1 MSFLQKR
8 RVLDTVKAR
17 IQKNGYAIYEAY
29 FGTDPF
35 TGKPVRKSAT
45 SVKKLKLKIESFYK
59 TLDQSGEAGAVLT
72 RFQAMDAKQAIDM
85 IAESGRS
92 ITLVECAKIALA
104 GVPMSEEVPS
114 ITVGEA
120 YVGYAKSVQDRSESY
135 KKDIRLRVGAFVT
148 AFGEA
153 RPVSDITAPEV
164 KRYLLDGFYRQGD
177 IGSWVTY
184 NNHLGNIK
192 SFVAWCANVEQK
204 YLRENPLDGM
214 KKIVIPYR
222 QPEYMKAEDVRMLFG
237 ELWKRSGTTIGRADL
252 AYAVL
257 SFFCGMRQSEI
268 GRAPLGE
275 HAIRIS
281 IEERM
286 IRVGIPKGVSK
297 GIKPRA
303 FTIPEQALAWMRAF
317 DFMDGAT
324 TRNRHFRRH
333 LVDAAEAAK
342 AKLTKNA
349 GRHTFI
355 TMFEAVHHDANAL
368 TAIVGNTD
376 DVRARNYNGVELR
389 AEGEA
394 YFAILPTAGSDVEK
408 KRGPVSEKKS
418 VPSENKPYIKPK
430 DLMTIDQQLQF
441 VEGVER
447 LGIDN
452 VKGANEL
459 LDKIM
464 SGS

>member
-1 MSFLQKR
+1 MSFLSKQEAFATIKERVQKG
-8 RVLDTVKAR
+8 
-17 IQKNGYAIYEAY
+17 GYAIYEAY
-29 FGTDPF
+29 LGTDPF

-45 SVKKLKLKIESFYK
+45 SEKKLRQKVAAFFK
-59 TLDQSGEAGAVLT
+59 TLDESGDAGVMLN
-72 RFQAMDAKQAIDM
+72 RYQAMDARQALNM
-85 IAESGRS
+85 IEQSGKD
-92 ITLVECAKIALA
+92 ITLVECARIALSA
-104 GVPMSEEVPS
+104 PEEEQSAV

-120 YVGYAKSVQDRSESY
+120 YAGYTKAVSDKSEPY
-135 KKDIRLRVGAFVT
+135 KKDVRLRVGAFVV
-148 AFGEA
+148 AFGES
-153 RPVSDITAPEV
+153 RPVSDISAPEV
-164 KRYLLDGFYRQGD
+164 KKYLTDGFYRQGD

-192 SFVAWCANVEQK
+192 TFVAWCANVEQK
-204 YLRENPLDGM
+204 YLRENPLEGM

-222 QPEYMKAEDVRMLFG
+222 QPEYMKAEDVKGLFN
-237 ELWKRSGTTIGRADL
+237 ELWNRRETRSGRADL

-268 GRAPLGE
+268 DRTPLGE

-281 IEERM
+281 IEEKT

-303 FTIPEQALAWMRAF
+303 FTIPEQALAWMRSF

-324 TRNRHFRRH
+324 TANAQFRRH
-333 LVDAAEAAK
+333 LVDAAEAAN

-394 YFAILPTAGSDVEK
+394 YFAIMPSTTNDNPQTCTTSESTPCCTIAQDGEARLTA
-408 KRGPVSEKKS
+408 
-418 VPSENKPYIKPK
+418 
-430 DLMTIDQQLQF
+430 
-441 VEGVER
+441 
-447 LGIDN
+447 
-452 VKGANEL
+452 
-459 LDKIM
+459 
-464 SGS
+464 

>member
-17 IQKNGYAIYEAY
+17 IQKNGYSVYEAY

-72 RFQAMDAKQAIDM
+72 RYQAMDAKQAIDM
-85 IAESGRS
+85 IAQSGRS
-92 ITLVECAKIALA
+92 MTLVECAKIALA
-104 GVPMSEEVPS
+104 EEPAEKEAPS
-114 ITVGEA
+114 VTVGEA
-120 YVGYAKSVQDRSESY
+120 YAGYSKAVQDKSEPY
-135 KKDIRLRVGAFVT
+135 KKDVRLRVGAFVC

-153 RPVSDITAPEV
+153 RPVSDINAPEV
-164 KRYLLDGFYRQGD
+164 KKYLVDGFYRQGD
-177 IGSWVTY
+177 VGSWVTY

-192 SFVAWCANVEQK
+192 TFVAWCANVEQK
-204 YLRENPLDGM
+204 YLRENPLEGM

-222 QPEYMKAEDVRMLFG
+222 QPEYMKAEDVKKLFG
-237 ELWKRSGTTIGRADL
+237 ELWNRRETQIGRADL

-268 GRAPLGE
+268 DRAPLGE

-281 IEERM
+281 IEERT

-303 FTIPEQALAWMRAF
+303 FVIPEQAIAWMRAF

-324 TRNRHFRRH
+324 TRNKQFRRH

-342 AKLTKNA
+342 AKLTRNA

-376 DVRARNYNGVELR
+376 DVRARNYNGVEL
-389 AEGEA
+389 APEGRA
-394 YFAILPTAGSDVEK
+394 YFAIMPLASDETAAS
-408 KRGPVSEKKS
+408 
-418 VPSENKPYIKPK
+418 
-430 DLMTIDQQLQF
+430 
-441 VEGVER
+441 
-447 LGIDN
+447 
-452 VKGANEL
+452 
-459 LDKIM
+459 
-464 SGS
+464 

>member
-1 MSFLQKR
+1 MSFLSKQEAFA
-8 RVLDTVKAR
+8 TIKAR
-17 IQKNGYAIYEAY
+17 VQKGGYSIYEAY
-29 FGTDPF
+29 LGTDPF
-35 TGKPVRKSAT
+35 SGKPVRKSAT
-45 SVKKLKLKIESFYK
+45 SEKKLRQKVASFYK
-59 TLDQSGEAGAVLT
+59 TLDESGDAGALLN
-72 RFQAMDAKQAIDM
+72 RYQAMDARQALDM
-85 IAESGRS
+85 IAQSGRDM
-92 ITLVECAKIALA
+92 TLVECAKIALA
-104 GVPMSEEVPS
+104 EAPKEDETPS
-114 ITVGEA
+114 ITIGDA
-120 YVGYAKSVQDRSESY
+120 YAGYSESVQDKSETY
-135 KKDIRLRVGAFVT
+135 RKDVRLRVGAFVSS
-148 AFGEA
+148 FGEA

-164 KRYLLDGFYRQGD
+164 KKYLVDGFYRQGD
-177 IGSWVTY
+177 VGSWVTY

-192 SFVAWCANVEQK
+192 TFVAWCANVEQK
-204 YLRENPLDGM
+204 FLSENPLDGM

-222 QPEYMKAEDVRMLFG
+222 QPEYMKAEDVKKLFG
-237 ELWKRSGTTIGRADL
+237 ELWNRRDVPGGRADL

-268 GRAPLGE
+268 DRAPLGE

-281 IEERM
+281 IDERT

-303 FTIPEQALAWMRAF
+303 FTIPEQALAWMRSF

-324 TRNRHFRRH
+324 TRNKQFRRH
-333 LVDAAEAAK
+333 LVDAADAAK

-394 YFAILPTAGSDVEK
+394 YFAIMPSA
-408 KRGPVSEKKS
+408 S
-418 VPSENKPYIKPK
+418 V
-430 DLMTIDQQLQF
+430 
-441 VEGVER
+441 
-447 LGIDN
+447 
-452 VKGANEL
+452 A
-459 LDKIM
+459 
-464 SGS
+464 

>member
-1 MSFLQKR
+1 MSFLPKNEA
-8 RVLDTVKAR
+8 LATVKAR
-17 IQKNGYAIYEAY
+17 VQKCGYAIYEAY

-45 SVKKLKLKIESFYK
+45 SEKKLKQKIAEFYK
-59 TLDQSGEAGAVLT
+59 ALDQSGEAGAVLT

-85 IAESGRS
+85 IEQSGRS
-92 ITLVECAKIALA
+92 MTLVECAKIALA
-104 GVPMSEEVPS
+104 EEPAEKETPS
-114 ITVGEA
+114 VTVGEA
-120 YVGYAKSVQDRSESY
+120 YAGYAKAVQDKSEPY
-135 KKDIRLRVGAFVT
+135 KKDVRLRVGAFVG
-148 AFGEA
+148 AFGEK
-153 RPVSDITAPEV
+153 RPVSDINAPEV
-164 KRYLLDGFYRQGD
+164 KKYLVDGFYRHGD

-192 SFVAWCANVEQK
+192 TFVAWCANVEQK
-204 YLRENPLDGM
+204 YLRENPLEGM

-222 QPEYMKAEDVRMLFG
+222 QPEYMKAEDVKKLFD
-237 ELWKRSGTTIGRADL
+237 ELWNRRDTPSGRSDL
-252 AYAVL
+252 AYAVM

-268 GRAPLGE
+268 DRAPLGE

-281 IEERM
+281 IEERT

-324 TRNRHFRRH
+324 TRNKQFRRH
-333 LVDAAEAAK
+333 LVDAAEASK

-355 TMFEAVHHDANAL
+355 TMFEAVHHDTNAL

-394 YFAILPTAGSDVEK
+394 YFAIMPSA
-408 KRGPVSEKKS
+408 S
-418 VPSENKPYIKPK
+418 VVLSSAS
-430 DLMTIDQQLQF
+430 F
-441 VEGVER
+441 
-447 LGIDN
+447 
-452 VKGANEL
+452 
-459 LDKIM
+459 
-464 SGS
+464 SS

>member
-1 MSFLQKR
+1 MSFLPKNEA
-8 RVLDTVKAR
+8 LATVKAR
-17 IQKNGYAIYEAY
+17 VQKGGYAIYEAY

-45 SVKKLKLKIESFYK
+45 NEKRLKQKIAEFYK

-72 RFQAMDAKQAIDM
+72 RYQAMDAKQAIDM
-85 IAESGRS
+85 IAQSGRS
-92 ITLVECAKIALA
+92 MTLVECAKIVLA
-104 GVPMSEEVPS
+104 GEPEREETPS
-114 ITVGEA
+114 VTIGEA
-120 YVGYAKSVQDRSESY
+120 YAGYAKAVQDKSEPY
-135 KKDIRLRVGAFVT
+135 KKDVRLRVGAFVS

-153 RPVSDITAPEV
+153 RPVSDINAPEV
-164 KRYLLDGFYRQGD
+164 KKYLVDGFYRQGD

-192 SFVAWCANVEQK
+192 AFVSWCANVEQK

-222 QPEYMKAEDVRMLFG
+222 QPEYMKAEDVKGLFN
-237 ELWKRSGTTIGRADL
+237 ELWNRRETKSGRADL

-268 GRAPLGE
+268 DRTPLGE

-281 IEERM
+281 VDEKT

-303 FTIPEQALAWMRAF
+303 FTIPEQALAWMRSF

-324 TRNRHFRRH
+324 TANAQFRRH

-342 AKLTKNA
+342 VKLTKNA

-355 TMFEAVHHDANAL
+355 TMYEAVHHDSNAL

-376 DVRARNYNGVELR
+376 DVRGRNYNGVELR
-389 AEGEA
+389 TEGEA
-394 YFAILPTAGSDVEK
+394 YFAILPSST
-408 KRGPVSEKKS
+408 
-418 VPSENKPYIKPK
+418 
-430 DLMTIDQQLQF
+430 
-441 VEGVER
+441 
-447 LGIDN
+447 
-452 VKGANEL
+452 
-459 LDKIM
+459 
-464 SGS
+464 